1 MITDN
6 PEKGVK
12 YISVNNAVL
21 MCEECAT

>member
-1 MITDN
+1 
-6 PEKGVK
+6 VK